1 MRWLKKFEQY
11 KFKIQYTL
19 DKDNDKVDAL
29 NRKNNY
35 IETKKSFNYSI
46 LKINKNESL
55 LANKYELNV
64 TLQILQ
70 NNTKKIL
77 IKKEKLQISIN
88 KIDKYIKE
96 HHDEFLQKHLRMTKI
111 L

>member
-1 MRWLKKFEQY
+1 M
-11 KFKIQYTL
+11 
-19 DKDNDKVDAL
+19 
-29 NRKNNY
+29 
-35 IETKKSFNYSI
+35 FNYNI

-55 LANKYELNV
+55 LVNKYKLNA

-77 IKKEKLQISIN
+77 IKREKLQISIN

-96 HHDEFLQKHLRMTKI
+96 HHDESLQRHLKVTKI
-111 L
+111 LQFLR